1 MSWAFWSEPGGPT
14 SGCDGAGIDGTG
26 GTLVMEDGGSGGAVE
41 ACGAATGCLC
51 AQPVTHTASSGSITS
66 QSALRRE

>member
-1 MSWAFWSEPGGPT
+1 
-14 SGCDGAGIDGTG
+14 
-26 GTLVMEDGGSGGAVE
+26 MEDGGSGGAVE